1 MEKKEEEESEEKE
14 KAKTRQGRS
23 GVVIPDF
30 KLNEVGDRD
39 LSVYLCVF
47 LCLRQCICIC
57 STVSHL
63 ASIHL
68 DLISSRCDGRSV
80 RSLKRVF

>member
-47 LCLRQCICIC
+47 LCLYIY
-57 STVSHL
+57 VSV
-63 ASIHL
+63 SV
-68 DLISSRCDGRSV
+68 SV
-80 RSLKRVF
+80 RLSLIWLPFTWTSSHPDVTEEAFVV